1 MYTDHLRKV
10 PGSYKIKVYVDMTFD
25 GNSHSLR
32 VGKIYVNEFSSRDDA
47 PNDSQFCK
55 FTNDVDGQRFC
66 MNKLDTRINGL

>member
-1 MYTDHLRKV
+1 
-10 PGSYKIKVYVDMTFD
+10 MTFD

-66 MNKLDTRINGL
+66 MNNLDTRINGL